1 MAKRTRY
8 SDRPAARPGAKRA
21 DRATSGVR
29 GPQTARPVSGA
40 DEPIPVDLP
49 DDAPILASRSGL
61 TESEVDRAAEL
72 EAQVTAREKAA
83 IAESLRRRQRTES
96 GVAHLTGDLNQPLSV
111 RAAHEYAYVA
121 RDVRRFLLTGG
132 LMIAILA
139 VIYVV
144 FNLMAPAAV

>member
-8 SDRPAARPGAKRA
+8 SDRTTARPGARRA
-21 DRATSGVR
+21 DRAISSVR
-29 GPQTARPVSGA
+29 GPQTPRPVSDA
-40 DEPIPVDLP
+40 DDPIPVDLP
-49 DDAPILASRSGL
+49 DDAPMLASRSGL
-61 TESEVDRAAEL
+61 TATEVDRAAEL
-72 EAQVTAREKAA
+72 EAEVTAREKAA
-83 IAESLRRRQRTES
+83 IAESLRRRQRTDAGGS
-96 GVAHLTGDLNQPLSV
+96 HLAGDLNQPLSV

-139 VIYVV
+139 TIYVL